1 MKIETPKPA
10 SQSRTVA
17 LAKLNK
23 VLFAAI
29 AATNLVGA
37 TAILTF
43 IPEQY
48 REPAGAALLLL
59 GAVGAAA
66 GAPGAERIILARLE
80 RGDLLT
86 PAGKAGP
93 TLPKDAEAII
103 HATQGELAR
112 LQLVQSFVEGRAK
125 LAELKAARAIGEEQE
140 IYEYED
146 PADGI

>member
-1 MKIETPKPA
+1 MKIDAPKPVE
-10 SQSRTVA
+10 QSRTVA

-23 VLFAAI
+23 ILFAAI
-29 AATNLVGA
+29 AAVNVVGA

-43 IPEQY
+43 VPEQY
-48 REPAGAALLLL
+48 REPAGAVLLML

-86 PAGKAGP
+86 AAGKAGP
-93 TLPKDAEAII
+93 TLVKDAEAIV

-112 LQLVQSFVEGRAK
+112 LQLVQSFVEGRTS
-125 LAELKAARAIGEEQE
+125 LADLKAARAIDEETTA
-140 IYEYED
+140 YED